1 MSVKVEWALGWR
13 NKVSDTL
20 AFSSLYSPC
29 SLLLH
34 SFAKAVACQK
44 CPLVVVVCGGLVAK
58 SCLTLATSWTVARQA
73 PLSMRFSRQ
82 EYWNGLPFL
91 SPGDLPDP
99 GIEPRFPTL
108 QADEGSPKCPLPLH
122 LYTHW
127 SLGYFYHCL
136 RIPIQSNLPI
146 SSWPAQNLC
155 FSLPWIFTSYRHT
168 WHIVDAQ

>member
-1 MSVKVEWALGWR
+1 MSLP
-13 NKVSDTL
+13 
-20 AFSSLYSPC
+20 FLYSTC
-29 SLLLH
+29 HHLKCNDLYYLLRFSISIIECVYML
-34 SFAKAVACQK
+34 SDVYLSVT
-44 CPLVVVVCGGLVAK
+44 P
-58 SCLTLATSWTVARQA
+58 WTIAHWA
-73 PLSMRFSRQ
+73 PLSMGLSRQ
-82 EYWNGLPFL
+82 EYWSGLPFL

-127 SLGYFYHCL
+127 SLGYFYLCL
-136 RIPIQSNLPI
+136 WIPIQSNLPI

-155 FSLPWIFTSYRHT
+155 FSFPWIFTSYRHT